1 MELKESTL
9 SILKNFA
16 GINPNIVIAE
26 GNTLKTITEAKN
38 VLAQATV
45 EENFPKTVGIYDLN
59 EFLGVL
65 NLVDVPQLS
74 FDDDYAVVTDSSG
87 RSKVKYFFSDI
98 EMLTTP
104 SKSITMPS
112 EDVKF
117 YLDAGTL
124 SKLKRAS
131 STLGHTEVSV
141 KPAGSGVIELSIVD
155 SQNVTSNTFSIEVDG
170 EYTEDNFNFVLNI
183 NNMKIIDGDYDV
195 TISSKLI
202 SNFVNKGVPIQYWI
216 ALEKSSTFGV

>member
-16 GINPNIVIAE
+16 SINPNIVIAE

-38 VLAQATV
+38 VLATATV
-45 EENFPKTVGIYDLN
+45 EESFPKTVGIYDLS

-65 NLVDVPQLS
+65 SLVDVPKLE
-74 FDDDYAVVTDSSG
+74 FNDDFALISDSSG

-98 EMLTTP
+98 EMLTAP
-104 SKSITMPS
+104 SKDITMPS

-117 YLDAGTL
+117 TLDAGTL

-131 STLGHTEVSV
+131 STLGHSEVSV
-141 KPAGSGVIELSIVD
+141 KPVSEGIIELSIID
-155 SQNVTSNTFSIEVDG
+155 NQNATSNTFSIQVDG
-170 EYTEDNFNFVLNI
+170 EYTEANFNFILNI

-195 TISSKLI
+195 AISSKLI
-202 SNFVNKGVPIQYWI
+202 STFINKGVSIQYWI

>member
-9 SILKNFA
+9 SVLKNFA
-16 GINPNIVIAE
+16 SINPNIVIAE

-45 EENFPKTVGIYDLN
+45 EESFPKTVGIYDLS

-65 NLVDVPQLS
+65 NLVDAPQLS
-74 FDDDYAVVTDSSG
+74 FEDDYAVVTDSSG

-195 TISSKLI
+195 VISQKLI
-202 SNFVNKGVPIQYWI
+202 SNFVNKSVPIQYWI

>member
-9 SILKNFA
+9 SVLKNFA
-16 GINPNIVIAE
+16 SINPNIVIAE

-45 EENFPKTVGIYDLN
+45 EESFPKTVGIYDLS

-65 NLVDVPQLS
+65 NLVDTPQLS
-74 FDDDYAVVTDSSG
+74 FEDDYAVVTDSSG

-195 TISSKLI
+195 VISQKLI
-202 SNFVNKGVPIQYWI
+202 SNFVNKSVPIQYWI

>member
-9 SILKNFA
+9 SVLKNFA
-16 GINPNIVIAE
+16 SINPNIVIAE

-38 VLAQATV
+38 VLAEATV
-45 EENFPKTVGIYDLN
+45 EENFPKTVGVYDLS

-65 NLVDVPQLS
+65 NLVDVPKLT
-74 FDDDYAVVTDSSG
+74 FEDDYAIVSDSSG

-112 EDVKF
+112 DDVKF

-141 KPAGSGVIELSIVD
+141 KPVSSGVIELSIVD

-170 EYTEDNFNFVLNI
+170 EFTEENFNFVLNI

>member
-16 GINPNIVIAE
+16 TINPNIVIAE

-38 VLAQATV
+38 VLATATV
-45 EENFPKTVGIYDLN
+45 EESFPKTVGIYDLS

-65 NLVDVPQLS
+65 SLVDTPKLE
-74 FDDDYAVVTDSSG
+74 FNDDFALVSDSSG

-98 EMLTTP
+98 EMLTAP
-104 SKSITMPS
+104 SKDITMPS

-117 YLDAGTL
+117 TLDAGTL

-131 STLGHTEVSV
+131 STLGHSEVSV
-141 KPAGSGVIELSIVD
+141 KAVSEGIIELSIID
-155 SQNVTSNTFSIEVDG
+155 NQNATSNTFSIQVDG
-170 EYTEDNFNFVLNI
+170 EYTEANFNFILNI

-195 TISSKLI
+195 AISSKLI
-202 SNFVNKGVPIQYWI
+202 SNFVNKGVSIQYWI
-216 ALEKSSTFGV
+216 ALEKSSTFGA

>member
-16 GINPNIVIAE
+16 TINPNIVIAE

-38 VLAQATV
+38 VLATATV
-45 EENFPKTVGIYDLN
+45 EESFPKTVGIYDLS

-65 NLVDVPQLS
+65 SLVDTPKLE
-74 FDDDYAVVTDSSG
+74 FNDDFALVSDSSG
-87 RSKVKYFFSDI
+87 RSKIKYFFSDI
-98 EMLTTP
+98 EMLTAP
-104 SKSITMPS
+104 SKDITMPS

-117 YLDAGTL
+117 TLDAGTL

-131 STLGHTEVSV
+131 STLGHSEVSV
-141 KPAGSGVIELSIVD
+141 KAVSEGIIELSIID
-155 SQNVTSNTFSIEVDG
+155 NQNATSNTFSIQVDG
-170 EYTEDNFNFVLNI
+170 EYTEANFNFILNI

-195 TISSKLI
+195 AISSKLI
-202 SNFVNKGVPIQYWI
+202 SNFVNKGVSIQYWI
-216 ALEKSSTFGV
+216 ALEKSSTFGA

>member
-1 MELKESTL
+1 
-9 SILKNFA
+9 
-16 GINPNIVIAE
+16 
-26 GNTLKTITEAKN
+26 
-38 VLAQATV
+38 
-45 EENFPKTVGIYDLN
+45 
-59 EFLGVL
+59 
-65 NLVDVPQLS
+65 
-74 FDDDYAVVTDSSG
+74 
-87 RSKVKYFFSDI
+87 
-98 EMLTTP
+98 
-104 SKSITMPS
+104 MPS
-112 EDVKF
+112 DDVKF

-141 KPAGSGVIELSIVD
+141 KPVSSGVIELSIVD

-170 EYTEDNFNFVLNI
+170 EYTEENFNFVLNI

>member
-16 GINPNIVIAE
+16 TINPNIVIAE

-38 VLAQATV
+38 VLATATV
-45 EENFPKTVGIYDLN
+45 EESFPKTVGIYDLS

-65 NLVDVPQLS
+65 SLVDTPKLE
-74 FDDDYAVVTDSSG
+74 FNDDFALVSDSSG

-98 EMLTTP
+98 EMLTAP
-104 SKSITMPS
+104 SKDITMPS

-117 YLDAGTL
+117 TLDAGTL

-131 STLGHTEVSV
+131 STLGHSEVSV
-141 KPAGSGVIELSIVD
+141 KAVSEGIIELSIID
-155 SQNVTSNTFSIEVDG
+155 NQNATSNTFSIQVDG
-170 EYTEDNFNFVLNI
+170 EYTEANFNFILNI

-195 TISSKLI
+195 AISSKLI
-202 SNFVNKGVPIQYWI
+202 SNFGNKGVSIQYWI
-216 ALEKSSTFGV
+216 ALEKSSTFGA

>member
-16 GINPNIVIAE
+16 SINPNIVIAE

-38 VLAQATV
+38 VLATATV
-45 EENFPKTVGIYDLN
+45 EESFPKTVGIYDLS

-65 NLVDVPQLS
+65 SLVDSPKLE
-74 FDDDYAVVTDSSG
+74 FNDDFALVSDSSG

-98 EMLTTP
+98 EMLTAP
-104 SKSITMPS
+104 SKDITMPS

-117 YLDAGTL
+117 TLDAGTL

-131 STLGHTEVSV
+131 STLGHSEVSV
-141 KPAGSGVIELSIVD
+141 KAVSEGIIELSIID
-155 SQNVTSNTFSIEVDG
+155 NQNATSNTFSIQVDG
-170 EYTEDNFNFVLNI
+170 EYTEANFNFILNI

-195 TISSKLI
+195 AISSKLI
-202 SNFVNKGVPIQYWI
+202 SNFVNKGVSIQYWI
-216 ALEKSSTFGV
+216 ALEKSSTFGA

>member
-38 VLAQATV
+38 VLAEATV
-45 EENFPKTVGIYDLN
+45 EESFEKTVGIYDLN

-65 NLVDVPQLS
+65 NLVDSPKLA
-74 FDDDYAVVTDSSG
+74 FEDDYAIVTDSSG

-117 YLDAGTL
+117 TLDAGTL

>member
-9 SILKNFA
+9 SVLKNFA
-16 GINPNIVIAE
+16 SINPNIVIAE

-45 EENFPKTVGIYDLN
+45 EESFPKTVGIYDLS

-74 FDDDYAVVTDSSG
+74 FEDDYAVVTDSSG

-170 EYTEDNFNFVLNI
+170 EYAEDNFNFVLNI

-195 TISSKLI
+195 VISQKLI
-202 SNFVNKGVPIQYWI
+202 SNFVNKSVPIQYWI

>member
-16 GINPNIVIAE
+16 TINPNIVIAE

-38 VLAQATV
+38 FLVTATV
-45 EENFPKTVGIYDLN
+45 EESFPKTVGIYDLS

-65 NLVDVPQLS
+65 SLVDTPKLE
-74 FDDDYAVVTDSSG
+74 FNDDFALVSDSSG

-98 EMLTTP
+98 EMLTAP
-104 SKSITMPS
+104 SKDITMPS

-117 YLDAGTL
+117 TLDAGTL

-131 STLGHTEVSV
+131 STLGHSEVSV
-141 KPAGSGVIELSIVD
+141 KAVSEGIIELSIID
-155 SQNVTSNTFSIEVDG
+155 NQNATSNTFSIQVDG
-170 EYTEDNFNFVLNI
+170 EYTEANFNFILNI

-195 TISSKLI
+195 AISSKLI
-202 SNFVNKGVPIQYWI
+202 SNFVNKGVSIQYWI
-216 ALEKSSTFGV
+216 ALEKSSTFGA

>member
-112 EDVKF
+112 EDVRF

>member
-16 GINPNIVIAE
+16 SINPNIVIAE

-38 VLAQATV
+38 VLAIATV
-45 EENFPKTVGIYDLN
+45 EESFPKTVGIYDLS

-65 NLVDVPQLS
+65 RLVDTPKLEFNDHFALVS
-74 FDDDYAVVTDSSG
+74 DSSG

-98 EMLTTP
+98 EMLTAP
-104 SKSITMPS
+104 SKDITMPS

-117 YLDAGTL
+117 TLDAGTL

-131 STLGHTEVSV
+131 STLGHSEVSV
-141 KPAGSGVIELSIVD
+141 KAVSEGIIELSIID
-155 SQNVTSNTFSIEVDG
+155 NQNATSNTFSIQVDG
-170 EYTEDNFNFVLNI
+170 EYTEANFNFILNI

-195 TISSKLI
+195 AISSKLI
-202 SNFVNKGVPIQYWI
+202 SNFVNKGVSIQYWI
-216 ALEKSSTFGV
+216 ALEKSSTFGA

>member
-9 SILKNFA
+9 SVLKNFA

-45 EENFPKTVGIYDLN
+45 EESFPKTVGIYDLS

-74 FDDDYAVVTDSSG
+74 FEDDYAVVTDSSG

-195 TISSKLI
+195 VISQKLI
-202 SNFVNKGVPIQYWI
+202 SNFVNKSVPIQYWI

>member
-16 GINPNIVIAE
+16 SINPNIVIAE

-38 VLAQATV
+38 VLATATV
-45 EENFPKTVGIYDLN
+45 EESFPKTVGIYDLS

-65 NLVDVPQLS
+65 SLVDTPKLE
-74 FDDDYAVVTDSSG
+74 FNDDFALVSDSSG

-98 EMLTTP
+98 EMLTAP
-104 SKSITMPS
+104 SKDITMPS

-117 YLDAGTL
+117 TLDAGTL

-131 STLGHTEVSV
+131 STLGHSEVSV
-141 KPAGSGVIELSIVD
+141 KAVSEGIIELSIID
-155 SQNVTSNTFSIEVDG
+155 NQNATSNTFSIQVDG
-170 EYTEDNFNFVLNI
+170 EYTEANFNFILNI

-195 TISSKLI
+195 AISSKLI
-202 SNFVNKGVPIQYWI
+202 SNFVNKGVSIQYWI
-216 ALEKSSTFGV
+216 ALEKSSTFGA

>member
-9 SILKNFA
+9 SVLKNFA
-16 GINPNIVIAE
+16 SINPNIVIAE

-45 EENFPKTVGIYDLN
+45 EESFPKTVGIYDLS

-65 NLVDVPQLS
+65 NLVDAPKLS
-74 FDDDYAVVTDSSG
+74 FEDDFAVVTDSSG

-195 TISSKLI
+195 VISQKLI
-202 SNFVNKGVPIQYWI
+202 SNFVNKSVPIQYWI

>member
-16 GINPNIVIAE
+16 SINPNIVIAE

-38 VLAQATV
+38 VLATATV
-45 EENFPKTVGIYDLN
+45 EESFPKTVGIYDLS

-65 NLVDVPQLS
+65 SLVDVPKLE
-74 FDDDYAVVTDSSG
+74 FNDDFAIVSDSSG

-98 EMLTTP
+98 EMLTAP
-104 SKSITMPS
+104 SKDITMPS

-117 YLDAGTL
+117 TLDAGTL

-131 STLGHTEVSV
+131 STLGHSEVSV
-141 KPAGSGVIELSIVD
+141 KPVSEGIIELSIID
-155 SQNVTSNTFSIEVDG
+155 NQNATSNTFSIQVDG
-170 EYTEDNFNFVLNI
+170 EYTEANFNFILNI
-183 NNMKIIDGDYDV
+183 NNCCWKSLCVRKIN
-195 TISSKLI
+195 LI
-202 SNFVNKGVPIQYWI
+202 HGLSMSAIIYI
-216 ALEKSSTFGV
+216 

>member
-9 SILKNFA
+9 SVLKNFA
-16 GINPNIVIAE
+16 SINPNIVIAE

-38 VLAQATV
+38 VLAEATV
-45 EENFPKTVGIYDLN
+45 EENFPKTVGVYDLS

-65 NLVDVPQLS
+65 NLVDVPKLT
-74 FDDDYAVVTDSSG
+74 FEDDFAIVSDSSG

-104 SKSITMPS
+104 SKTITMPS
-112 EDVKF
+112 DDVKF

-141 KPAGSGVIELSIVD
+141 KPVSSGVIELSIVD

-170 EYTEDNFNFVLNI
+170 EYTEENFNFVLNI

>member
-16 GINPNIVIAE
+16 SINPNIVIAE

-38 VLAQATV
+38 VLATATV
-45 EENFPKTVGIYDLN
+45 EESFPKTVGIYDLS

-65 NLVDVPQLS
+65 SLVDVPKLE
-74 FDDDYAVVTDSSG
+74 FNDDFAIVSDSSG

-98 EMLTTP
+98 EMLTAP
-104 SKSITMPS
+104 SKDITMPS

-117 YLDAGTL
+117 TLDAGTL

-131 STLGHTEVSV
+131 STLGHSEVSV
-141 KPAGSGVIELSIVD
+141 KPVSEGIIELSIID
-155 SQNVTSNTFSIEVDG
+155 NQNATSNTFSIQVDG
-170 EYTEDNFNFVLNI
+170 EYTEANFNFILNI

-195 TISSKLI
+195 AISSKLI
-202 SNFVNKGVPIQYWI
+202 STFINKGVSIQYWI

>member
-16 GINPNIVIAE
+16 GINLNIVIAE

-38 VLAQATV
+38 VLAEATV
-45 EENFPKTVGIYDLN
+45 EESFEKTVGIYDLN

-65 NLVDVPQLS
+65 NLVDSPKLA
-74 FDDDYAVVTDSSG
+74 FEDDYAIVTDSSG

-117 YLDAGTL
+117 TLDAGTL

>member
-9 SILKNFA
+9 SVLKNFA
-16 GINPNIVIAE
+16 SINPNIVIAE

-45 EENFPKTVGIYDLN
+45 EESFPKTVGIYDLS

-74 FDDDYAVVTDSSG
+74 FEDDYAVVTDSSG

-195 TISSKLI
+195 VISQKLI
-202 SNFVNKGVPIQYWI
+202 SNFVNKSVPIQYWI

>member
-16 GINPNIVIAE
+16 TINPNIVIAE

-38 VLAQATV
+38 VLATATV
-45 EENFPKTVGIYDLN
+45 EESFPKTVGIYDLS

-65 NLVDVPQLS
+65 SLVDTPKLELN
-74 FDDDYAVVTDSSG
+74 DDFALVSDSSG

-98 EMLTTP
+98 EMLTAP
-104 SKSITMPS
+104 SKDITMPS

-117 YLDAGTL
+117 TLDAGTL

-131 STLGHTEVSV
+131 STLGHSEVSV
-141 KPAGSGVIELSIVD
+141 KAVSEGIIELSIID
-155 SQNVTSNTFSIEVDG
+155 NQNATSNTFSIQVDG
-170 EYTEDNFNFVLNI
+170 EYTEANFNFILNI

-195 TISSKLI
+195 AISSKLI
-202 SNFVNKGVPIQYWI
+202 SNFVNKGVSIQYWI
-216 ALEKSSTFGV
+216 ALEKSSTFGA

>member
-45 EENFPKTVGIYDLN
+45 EEDFPKTVGIYDLN

-124 SKLKRAS
+124 NKLKRAS

-141 KPAGSGVIELSIVD
+141 KPSGSGVIELSIVD

-170 EYTEDNFNFVLNI
+170 EYTEANFNFVLNI

-202 SNFVNKGVPIQYWI
+202 SNFVNKSVPIQYWI

>member
-9 SILKNFA
+9 SVLKNFA
-16 GINPNIVIAE
+16 SINPNIVIAE

-38 VLAQATV
+38 VLAEATV
-45 EENFPKTVGIYDLN
+45 EENFPKTVGVYDLS

-65 NLVDVPQLS
+65 NLVDVPKLT
-74 FDDDYAVVTDSSG
+74 FEDDYAIVSDSSG

-112 EDVKF
+112 DDVKF
-117 YLDAGTL
+117 FLDAGTL

-141 KPAGSGVIELSIVD
+141 KPVSSGVIELSIVD

-170 EYTEDNFNFVLNI
+170 EFTEENFNFVLNI

>member
-16 GINPNIVIAE
+16 SINPNIVIAE

-38 VLAQATV
+38 VLATATV
-45 EENFPKTVGIYDLN
+45 EESFPKTVGIYDLS

-65 NLVDVPQLS
+65 SLVDVPKLE
-74 FDDDYAVVTDSSG
+74 FNDDFAIVSDSSG

-98 EMLTTP
+98 EMLTAP
-104 SKSITMPS
+104 SKDITMPS

-117 YLDAGTL
+117 TLDAGTL

-131 STLGHTEVSV
+131 STLGHSEVSV
-141 KPAGSGVIELSIVD
+141 KPVSEGIIELSIID
-155 SQNVTSNTFSIEVDG
+155 NQNATSNTFSIQVDG
-170 EYTEDNFNFVLNI
+170 EYTEANFNFILNI

-195 TISSKLI
+195 AISSKLI
-202 SNFVNKGVPIQYWI
+202 STFVNKGVSIQYWI

>member
-9 SILKNFA
+9 SVLKNFA
-16 GINPNIVIAE
+16 SINPNIVIAE

-45 EENFPKTVGIYDLN
+45 EENFPKTVGIYDLS

-65 NLVDVPQLS
+65 NLVDAPQLS
-74 FDDDYAVVTDSSG
+74 FEDDYAVVTDSSG

-195 TISSKLI
+195 VISQKLI
-202 SNFVNKGVPIQYWI
+202 SNFVNKSVPIQYWI

>member
-16 GINPNIVIAE
+16 SINPNIVIAE

-38 VLAQATV
+38 VLATATV
-45 EENFPKTVGIYDLN
+45 EESFPKTVGIYDLS

-65 NLVDVPQLS
+65 SLVDTPKLE
-74 FDDDYAVVTDSSG
+74 FNDDFALVSDSSG

-98 EMLTTP
+98 EMLTAP
-104 SKSITMPS
+104 SKDITMPS

-117 YLDAGTL
+117 TLDAGTL

-131 STLGHTEVSV
+131 STLGHSEVSV
-141 KPAGSGVIELSIVD
+141 KPVSEGIIELSIID
-155 SQNVTSNTFSIEVDG
+155 NQNATSNTFSIQVDG
-170 EYTEDNFNFVLNI
+170 EYTEANFNFILNI

-195 TISSKLI
+195 AISSKLI
-202 SNFVNKGVPIQYWI
+202 SNFVNKGVSIQYWI
-216 ALEKSSTFGV
+216 ALEKSSTFGA

>member
-16 GINPNIVIAE
+16 SINPNIVIAE

-38 VLAQATV
+38 VLATATV
-45 EENFPKTVGIYDLN
+45 EESFPKTVGIYDLS

-65 NLVDVPQLS
+65 SLVDVPKLE
-74 FDDDYAVVTDSSG
+74 FNDDFASVSDSSG

-98 EMLTTP
+98 EMLTAP
-104 SKSITMPS
+104 SKDITMPS

-117 YLDAGTL
+117 TLDAGTL

-131 STLGHTEVSV
+131 STLGHSEVSV
-141 KPAGSGVIELSIVD
+141 KPVSEGIIELSIID
-155 SQNVTSNTFSIEVDG
+155 NQNATSNTFSIQVDG
-170 EYTEDNFNFVLNI
+170 EYTEANFNFILNI

-195 TISSKLI
+195 AISSKLI
-202 SNFVNKGVPIQYWI
+202 STFINKGVSIQYWI

>member
-16 GINPNIVIAE
+16 SINPNIVIAE

-38 VLAQATV
+38 VLATATV
-45 EENFPKTVGIYDLN
+45 EESFPKTVGIYDLS

-65 NLVDVPQLS
+65 SLVDVPKLE
-74 FDDDYAVVTDSSG
+74 FNDDFALISDSSG

-98 EMLTTP
+98 EMLTAP
-104 SKSITMPS
+104 SKDITMPS

-117 YLDAGTL
+117 TLDAGTL

-131 STLGHTEVSV
+131 STLGHSEVSV
-141 KPAGSGVIELSIVD
+141 KPVSEGIIELSIID
-155 SQNVTSNTFSIEVDG
+155 NQNATSNTFSIQVDG
-170 EYTEDNFNFVLNI
+170 EYTEANFNFILNI

-195 TISSKLI
+195 AISSKLI
-202 SNFVNKGVPIQYWI
+202 STFVNKGVSIQYWI